1 MSGQPNRNPTDPSKF
16 RQQYLANLALEANIN
31 DKNLQANMIY
41 KKTGE
46 VPSQMTDNRTTAK
59 KLEDIERLKID
70 VRSELSEIADGDN
83 ANAIVQNLNPQQLQF
98 LAQHIKEIVAD
109 IKPKYKYGVPADI
122 FNDYLNAYILRAQQT
137 NEVNNGLQ
145 QAAGANILL
154 GIQQILGNMINP
166 QVILNLSQ
174 QIALAHQGGMIN
186 TALLTALQ
194 RDLGLMAQMIPNQQ
208 FFQALGNQVDANV
221 QYHIQQQL
229 NNALQ
234 DMPTIQ
240 QVTDLQRQL
249 QQAMANN
256 DAARAQQVADAM
268 HQILQLQPVVV
279 QTMAQ
284 IRAELMGEIH
294 AVRQQGMTEE
304 IKEEILTELR
314 LLGIENKQANTK

>member
-1 MSGQPNRNPTDPSKF
+1 
-16 RQQYLANLALEANIN
+16 
-31 DKNLQANMIY
+31 MIY

-46 VPSQMTDNRTTAK
+46 VPSQMTDNRTTAE
-59 KLEDIERLKID
+59 KLADIERLKID
-70 VRSELSEIADGDN
+70 VRGELSEITDGSN
-83 ANAIVQNLNPQQLQF
+83 AETIVQNLTPQQLEF
-98 LAQHIKEIVAD
+98 SAQHIKEIVAD

-122 FNDYLNAYILRAQQT
+122 FEHYLDAYMLRAQQT

-174 QIALAHQGGMIN
+174 QIAMAHQGGMIN

-240 QVTDLQRQL
+240 QVTDLQR
-249 QQAMANN
+249 
-256 DAARAQQVADAM
+256 RAV
-268 HQILQLQPVVV
+268 
-279 QTMAQ
+279 TTSN
-284 IRAELMGEIH
+284 G
-294 AVRQQGMTEE
+294 
-304 IKEEILTELR
+304 K
-314 LLGIENKQANTK
+314 